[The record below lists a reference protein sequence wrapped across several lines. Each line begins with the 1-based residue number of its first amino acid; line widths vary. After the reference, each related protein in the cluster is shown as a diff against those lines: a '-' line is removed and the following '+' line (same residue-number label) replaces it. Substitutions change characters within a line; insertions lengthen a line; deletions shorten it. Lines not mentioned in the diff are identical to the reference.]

1 MAVNALR
8 DIIAGAIVL
17 GILVLIHEW
26 GHFIMAKLCG
36 VRVEVFSIGFGTR
49 LWGRKRGDT
58 DYRISALPLGGYVK
72 MAGDNPVEQRS
83 GAPYEFLSRPRW
95 QRFFIAVAGP
105 AMNVLLTLL
114 VIWGIYAIAGTPLD
128 AYLREPAT
136 VAAVPKKAAAATPVR
151 AGDRIV
157 AVNGKSTPTWSKVMA
172 QLAAAK
178 PESSVQVTVL
188 RNGMR
193 QTLAVPVPSNDK
205 ASQATDLVG
214 YPLIP
219 PVIDQVTPGFPAEK
233 AGLKA
238 GDQIVSLNGE
248 PISTWLQLTE
258 GVTSSGPHPIHFTVL
273 RDGKDVPLEI
283 TPTHTMDPD
292 GQMVW
297 VIGAQRPLNEFY
309 QREGPLT
316 AGKDAVDQTV
326 YWVRQMGDVLAG
338 LVRGKVSV
346 RELAGP
352 VGIVQ
357 LSGQAAQGGTIRLLT
372 WMAYISL
379 DLGLLNLLPIPIL
392 DGGHVLMLAVE
403 GSLRRD
409 LSVAVKERFVQVGL
423 VFLLCLVALAFY
435 SDIHRL
441 IGN

>member
-1 MAVNALR
+1 MAANAIR

-26 GHFIMAKLCG
+26 GHFVMAKLCG

-72 MAGDNPVEQRS
+72 FAGDNPLEQRS
-83 GAPYEFLSRPRW
+83 GEPHEFLSRPRW
-95 QRFFIAVAGP
+95 QRFLIAIAGP
-105 AMNVLLTLL
+105 VMNVLLTLC

-128 AYLREPAT
+128 AYLRNPAT
-136 VAAVPKKAAAATPVR
+136 VAAVPKKANTPIR
-151 AGDRIV
+151 AGDQIV
-157 AVNGKSTPTWSKVMA
+157 AVNGKATPAWNKVMA
-172 QLAAAK
+172 RLEAAK
-178 PESSVQVTVL
+178 PGSSLQLTVL
-188 RNGMR
+188 RDGIQQN
-193 QTLAVPVPSNDK
+193 LAIPVPSKEN
-205 ASQATDLVG
+205 ASAATDLVG

-219 PVIDQVTPGFPAEK
+219 PVIDEVTPGFPAEK

-238 GDQIVSLNGE
+238 GDKIVSMDGE
-248 PISTWLQLTE
+248 AISTWFQLTE
-258 GVTSSGPHPIHFTVL
+258 GVTSTGQHPIHFVVL

-283 TPTHTMDPD
+283 TPTQMMDPN
-292 GQMVW
+292 GQMTW
-297 VIGAQRPLNEFY
+297 VIGAQRPLHEFY
-309 QREGPLT
+309 QREGALT
-316 AGKDAVDQTV
+316 AGKDAVDQTL
-326 YWVRQMGDVLAG
+326 YWVRQMGDVFMG
-338 LVRGKVSV
+338 LIRGRVSV

-357 LSGQAAQGGTIRLLT
+357 LSGQAAQGGVISLLT
-372 WMAYISL
+372 WTAYISL

-441 IGN
+441 IGY

>member
-1 MAVNALR
+1 MAVNFLR
-8 DIIAGAIVL
+8 DLLAGAIVL

-26 GHFIMAKLCG
+26 GHFVMAKLCG

-72 MAGDNPVEQRS
+72 MAGDNPVEERS
-83 GAPYEFLSRPRW
+83 GESHEFLSRPRW
-95 QRFFIAVAGP
+95 QRFLVVIAGP
-105 AMNVLLTLL
+105 LMNILLTLAI
-114 VIWGIYAIAGTPLD
+114 IWGVYAFAGTPQD
-128 AYLREPAT
+128 AYLREPA
-136 VAAVPKKAAAATPVR
+136 VVSAVPLKNTGMSVFP
-151 AGDRIV
+151 GDRIIRIG
-157 AVNGKSTPTWSKVMA
+157 AIKTPTWGKVME
-172 QLAAAK
+172 QLQKAK
-178 PESSVQVTVL
+178 PGASVPVTVFRDGSQVTFAITIPQ
-188 RNGMR
+188 N
-193 QTLAVPVPSNDK
+193 Q
-205 ASQATDLVG
+205 ASLEDLVG

-233 AGLKA
+233 AGMKA
-238 GDQIVSLNGE
+238 GDKIVSLDGR
-248 PISTWLQLTE
+248 PIVTWLQLTE
-258 GVTSSGPHPIHFTVL
+258 GVTAAGARPIHFIVQ

-292 GQMVW
+292 SGRMVW
-297 VIGAQRPLNEFY
+297 VIGAQRALKEFY
-309 QREGPLT
+309 QREGFFT

-326 YWVRQMGDVLAG
+326 YWVRQMGDVVSG
-338 LVRGKVSV
+338 LVLGKVSV

-357 LSGQAAQGGTIRLLT
+357 MSGQAAQRGKISILT

-392 DGGHVLMLAVE
+392 DGGHVLMLLVE

-441 IGN
+441 IGY